1 MSVARVE
8 SNDRDF
14 RPAMDAGRRNAAKGT
29 SVTTH
34 IPHITERHIREH
46 VTYLDAMRALRD
58 ALRTDIEPADDFPRE
73 ILELSDG
80 KQLLFMPSHSP
91 NWTGA
96 KLISVN
102 PLNTARKLDRIQG
115 FYLLMDSDTTTPR
128 ALIDGAELT
137 ELRTAAMSMV
147 VADAVLPRDARTV
160 VMYGYGAQARAHLLA
175 LKQIRPSLEQVIV
188 AGRDQVR
195 AEMFAANAS
204 EHGWNARIAAAISP
218 GSGLAQ
224 ADVVVAVTGAGE
236 PIVNGTPIRP
246 GTLVLAIGSHNP
258 DRREVDSE
266 LMGRSHVIV
275 EDTATA
281 LREAGD
287 VVMAIDEGALD
298 AESLIPVREFVL
310 GTRSVPRD
318 RPIVYKSVGM
328 AWQDLVVA
336 ATVYD
341 RVPQSNRR

>member
-1 MSVARVE
+1 M
-8 SNDRDF
+8 
-14 RPAMDAGRRNAAKGT
+14 
-29 SVTTH
+29 TTH
-34 IPHITERHIREH
+34 IPHITERQIRQH
-46 VTYLDAMRALRD
+46 VTYLDAMRALRE
-58 ALRTDIEPADDFPRE
+58 ALRTEIDPAEDFPRE

-91 NWTGA
+91 HWTGA

-115 FYLLMDSDTTTPR
+115 FYLLMDADTTTPR

-147 VADAVLPRDARTV
+147 IADAILPRDARTAV
-160 VMYGYGAQARAHLLA
+160 VYGYGAQARAHLLA
-175 LKQIRPSLEQVIV
+175 LKELRPSFERVVI

-204 EHGWNARIAAAISP
+204 EHGWDARIAAAISP
-218 GSGLAQ
+218 GSALAE

-236 PIVNGTPIRP
+236 PIVNGAPIRP
-246 GTLVLAIGSHNP
+246 GALVMAIGSHNAN
-258 DRREVDSE
+258 RREVDGE

-275 EDTATA
+275 EDRATA

-287 VVMAIDEGALD
+287 VVMAIDEGKLSPD
-298 AESLIPVREFVL
+298 DLFSLREVIR
-310 GTRSVPRD
+310 GERQVPRD

-336 ATVYD
+336 ADIYE